1 MKNIMF
7 AVLLI
12 FVGVIAAFA
21 QIKTASTRR
30 SEVTNPSKFQ
40 FLTLNGQAVAKT
52 TEPCEKSLT
61 ECGNERI
68 VLYGYED
75 FGGTDSDDLKTE
87 TFTFKS
93 GKKTVGI
100 YLLTMRIDE
109 DDSVAGERVRLS
121 FERKG
126 DKWIFVQAG
135 RQFKCAR
142 GNTKTWTKN
151 LCP

>member
-1 MKNIMF
+1 MKY
-7 AVLLI
+7 I
-12 FVGVIAAFA
+12 FSAIFICLVGIVFAFA
-21 QIKTASTRR
+21 QTKTAATRR
-30 SEVTNPSKFQ
+30 SEVINPSKFQ
-40 FLTLNGQAVAKT
+40 FLTLNGQAVAT
-52 TEPCEKSLT
+52 ATEPCEKSLT

-68 VLYGYED
+68 GLYGYENFD
-75 FGGTDSDDLKTE
+75 GTDSDKE

-100 YLLTMRIDE
+100 YLFTMRINE

-121 FERKG
+121 FEKKG